1 MSFHQL
7 FNHGHG
13 RSFVIHR
20 WVFFYSDLSPE
31 GFAMSYRAE
40 GLSATKRD
48 HLSDPWK
55 RSWQILSPGF
65 PWLYWNPSETTPW
78 LRKGLQVSSEEA
90 DEYMRKNGGS
100 DATVWFFVVGYDFGN
115 QECSVNTHSSIPGLH
130 VLAWFQHVDSI
141 NGYLKYT
148 PFSIFYAIVWGWKF
162 LFSPHQNLSVPSY
175 PKLYLRSSS

>member
-90 DEYMRKNGGS
+90 DELIKLPSRDQAEQRITTRTWVNRWRMIM
-100 DATVWFFVVGYDFGN
+100 FFYSFCSELCWLLNFSLSGYKESLSFFLL
-115 QECSVNTHSSIPGLH
+115 S
-130 VLAWFQHVDSI
+130 
-141 NGYLKYT
+141 YLQLT
-148 PFSIFYAIVWGWKF
+148 IE
-162 LFSPHQNLSVPSY
+162 
-175 PKLYLRSSS
+175 